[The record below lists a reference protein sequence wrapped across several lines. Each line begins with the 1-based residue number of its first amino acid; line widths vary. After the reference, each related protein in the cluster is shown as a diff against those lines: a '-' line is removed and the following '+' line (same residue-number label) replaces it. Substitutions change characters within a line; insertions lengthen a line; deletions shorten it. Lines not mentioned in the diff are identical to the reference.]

1 MKLPKHLPLG
11 RHGTLMKNTV
21 MLYIL
26 TFSQF
31 FLSFIV
37 ATYESRILDPVWF
50 GVLGTATAI
59 MTYFQLVI
67 DFGYLLSGTQ
77 EVAQNRDEPQK
88 LNQIYTS
95 VTMGKLL
102 LTAVSALAL
111 LLLCRIIPTWQDK
124 TGLYFLFFLST
135 ALNSL
140 LPNFL
145 YRGLERMG
153 AITVRTV
160 AIRVFF
166 TVGIL
171 LLLKDSG
178 DIWIIPVLNA
188 VGALVALVITHIH
201 LGRKLGIRFARPD
214 LRETLSGMKRSA
226 VFFYSRI
233 ATTVYSALNTIILDI
248 FTASGAVVGYYN
260 CADKLM
266 TMGKSAVSPIS
277 DSLYPHMVR
286 NRDFR
291 LVRKVLL
298 LLEPVII
305 LFCTAV
311 FIWAEPL
318 CVLIFGAEYGPAAPV
333 LRAMLPVGIVI
344 FPSYVLGFP
353 TLSAMGLSKH
363 ANYSTIVGSVFHL
376 ILLAVL
382 FLTDSL
388 SMVTLALCVSATET
402 VILLYRI
409 VIILKNRHLM
419 SKGGGEEG

>member
-1 MKLPKHLPLG
+1 MKLPKLNRLG

-77 EVAQNRDEPQK
+77 EVAQNRDTPQK
-88 LNQIYTS
+88 LNQIYTA
-95 VTMGKLL
+95 VTIGKVI
-102 LTAVSALAL
+102 LTAVSALVL

-140 LPNFL
+140 LPNYL

-166 TVGIL
+166 TLGIL
-171 LLLKDSG
+171 LLLKGPEDM
-178 DIWIIPVLNA
+178 WLIPALNA
-188 VGALVALVITHIH
+188 VGALVALVVTHIH
-201 LGRKLGIRFARPD
+201 LDKRLNIRFTRPD
-214 LRETLSGMKRSA
+214 LRETFASMKRSA

-233 ATTVYSALNTIILDI
+233 ATTVYSALNTVILDI
-248 FTASGAVVGYYN
+248 FSASGAVVGYYN
-260 CADKLM
+260 CADKLI

-286 NRDFR
+286 NRDFK

-298 LLEPVII
+298 MLEPLII
-305 LFCTAV
+305 LFCAAV

-376 ILLAVL
+376 ILLGTL
-382 FLTDSL
+382 FLTNSL
-388 SMVTLALCVSATET
+388 SMVSLALCVSATET

-419 SKGGGEEG
+419 KKGSGKEG

>member
-1 MKLPKHLPLG
+1 MKFPKFNRLG
-11 RHGTLMKNTV
+11 SHGTLMKNTV

-31 FLSFIV
+31 FLSFII
-37 ATYESRILDPVWF
+37 ATYESRILEPVWF
-50 GVLGTATAI
+50 GVLATATAI

-77 EVAQNRDEPQK
+77 EVAQNQNDPQK
-88 LNQIYTS
+88 LNQIYTA
-95 VTMGKLL
+95 VTVGKVF
-102 LTAVSALAL
+102 LTAISALAL
-111 LLLCRIIPTWQDK
+111 LILCQVIPTWRDK

-140 LPNFL
+140 LPNYL

-153 AITVRTV
+153 AITLRTV
-160 AIRVFF
+160 SIRVFF
-166 TVGIL
+166 TLGIL
-171 LLLKDSG
+171 LLLKG
-178 DIWIIPVLNA
+178 PEDIWLIPVLNA
-188 VGALVALVITHIH
+188 IGALVALIATDIHLSKSLHIH
-201 LGRKLGIRFARPD
+201 LTRPD
-214 LRETLSGMKRSA
+214 FRETFASMKRSA

-233 ATTVYSALNTIILDI
+233 ATTVYSALNTVILDI
-248 FTASGAVVGYYN
+248 FSQSGAVVGYYN
-260 CADKLM
+260 CADKLI
-266 TMGKSAVSPIS
+266 TMGKNAVSPVS

-291 LVRKVLL
+291 LVRKVLV
-298 LLEPVII
+298 LLEPIII
-305 LFCTAV
+305 LFCIAV

-318 CVLIFGAEYGPAAPV
+318 CVLIFGAEYAPAAPV
-333 LRAMLPVGIVI
+333 LRAMLPVGIII

-363 ANYSTIVGSVFHL
+363 ANYSTVVGSVFHL
-376 ILLAVL
+376 ILLGIL

-388 SMVTLALCVSATET
+388 SMLTLALCVSATEA

-409 VIILKNRHLM
+409 VVIMKNRQLLRK
-419 SKGGGEEG
+419 SGGEEG